1 MSDNETLKKAG
12 EYRLD
17 ICTIIS
23 YRTDP
28 DNASRPLR
36 LDVQKSLISLS
47 LIEDITMPCVH
58 GELTLLD
65 NTDVRTLLPLTGNE
79 RLEVRFWTPSYGAFE
94 KVAALEGITEPF
106 YIYKMDRVVPS
117 PGGTSRGS
125 VIRIMFTTR
134 EAYRNNTCRVSQAFE
149 GPVENGFFNIMYS
162 DKYLDSRK
170 RFFIEETKTNTK
182 MVMPTVKP
190 FEAIQMLAASAVS
203 KNYKAGGY
211 LHFETLQGIHF
222 RSIESLMAVG
232 GATARPVK
240 RRFRRQQ
247 ANVKDPGGNTDIMK
261 DMEMVRSYSFDNPV
275 DIMTNIDDGVL
286 ANRLI
291 VHNAFDKTFTTTD
304 FDYHKEFGNYF
315 HTEHEHLGTK
325 TAKKYTIPFTTFD
338 GTKKTLS
345 EYPEAYVSL
354 KSSTSAI
361 HNDYESVPA
370 TLADQSSI
378 SQRGLML
385 THNLILNVPGDT
397 NLHAGDMINFELPY
411 QKPVE
416 EGEKQELNPYWAGRY
431 LIISLKH
438 IIDQTSQEHMMAIRC
453 VKDSTLNRL
462 PDQTE
467 SHLIN
472 HRTKT
477 KHQVWSINK
486 MDEEWINQN
495 KPSIMSSGPPGRNY

>member
-1 MSDNETLKKAG
+1 M
-12 EYRLD
+12 
-17 ICTIIS
+17 I
-23 YRTDP
+23 
-28 DNASRPLR
+28 
-36 LDVQKSLISLS
+36 
-47 LIEDITMPCVH
+47 
-58 GELTLLD
+58 
-65 NTDVRTLLPLTGNE
+65 
-79 RLEVRFWTPSYGAFE
+79 
-94 KVAALEGITEPF
+94 
-106 YIYKMDRVVPS
+106 
-117 PGGTSRGS
+117 
-125 VIRIMFTTR
+125 
-134 EAYRNNTCRVSQAFE
+134 
-149 GPVENGFFNIMYS
+149 
-162 DKYLDSRK
+162 K
-170 RFFIEETKTNTK
+170 R
-182 MVMPTVKP
+182 
-190 FEAIQMLAASAVS
+190 Q
-203 KNYKAGGY
+203 
-211 LHFETLQGIHF
+211 
-222 RSIESLMAVG
+222 
-232 GATARPVK
+232 TA
-240 RRFRRQQ
+240 
-247 ANVKDPGGNTDIMK
+247 
-261 DMEMVRSYSFDNPV
+261 
-275 DIMTNIDDGVL
+275 
-286 ANRLI
+286 
-291 VHNAFDKTFTTTD
+291 H
-304 FDYHKEFGNYF
+304 
-315 HTEHEHLGTK
+315 
-325 TAKKYTIPFTTFD
+325 D

-486 MDEEWINQN
+486 MDEEAPANSVAGGGVDLN
-495 KPSIMSSGPPGRNY
+495 PTGARMSPSMQRRKKKQGEVDYE